1 MSFLFTS
8 QTFQRKNIMATEK
21 KNLKYEDALKEL
33 EQIVSRM
40 ESGDCDI
47 DQLTSQLKR
56 AQQLITY
63 CRERLSKTETEVKKL
78 LTN

>member
-1 MSFLFTS
+1 
-8 QTFQRKNIMATEK
+8 MATEK